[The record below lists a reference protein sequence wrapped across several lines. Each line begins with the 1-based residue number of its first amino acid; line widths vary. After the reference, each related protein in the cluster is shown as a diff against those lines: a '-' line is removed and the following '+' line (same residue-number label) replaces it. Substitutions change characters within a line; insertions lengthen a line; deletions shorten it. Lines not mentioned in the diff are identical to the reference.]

1 MKKTYRLFP
10 VVLGLLVS
18 TILLFSSCDNM
29 NDIQEKWAGQEERVY
44 LGKADSIKFYSGFG
58 RAKIT
63 WYIGADPKV
72 ERTIIYWNMRKDS
85 VVKEFV
91 RKGSGAQ
98 KDSVIIDNLPE
109 GSTLFE
115 FRTVNSNGETS
126 LYSTA
131 TVTVWGAGYASG
143 LRARRVAAFSLNPE
157 KSTFELGLTP
167 ASVGDNVVYAEV
179 TYTDSEAK
187 PRTLRANRET
197 NTLLLTNF
205 PAGGDFRLRTV
216 FFPPQ
221 GIDTVKNEFVTFQAP
236 KVINKVGTKLS
247 LAGKLTSKYFERAD
261 HGLYEWTA
269 AGDLMRYAQ
278 NEDGTVSATGTKVA
292 AVPRATY
299 RDLFFYD
306 SDRFVAV
313 TTAGALQMVTLQ
325 TGVPVIV
332 KTPAAADNFGTGFT
346 MPLFMPSPSG
356 VFFYS
361 LTAAGALQAWY
372 AKNDATFNT
381 PNNTTVGTGI
391 DVNNKM
397 VLFNGAALL
406 TVDAAGDL
414 WSQPVSVSGNLG
426 SRSRI
431 GSGWNRFSRMVSVG
445 TTLLGIDSKGDIY
458 EFTNFDTESY
468 WIVTLPEPVK

>member
-1 MKKTYRLFP
+1 
-10 VVLGLLVS
+10 
-18 TILLFSSCDNM
+18 M
-29 NDIQEKWAGQEERVY
+29 NDIQEKWAGQDERVY
-44 LGKADSIKFYSGFG
+44 LGKADSIKFYPGFG

-85 VVKEFV
+85 LVKEFV

-98 KDSVIIDNLPE
+98 KDSVIIGNLPE

-115 FRTVNSNGETS
+115 FRTVNSDGETS
-126 LYSTA
+126 LYSNA
-131 TVTVWGAGYASG
+131 TVTVWGAGYADG
-143 LRARRVAAFSLNPE
+143 LRARRVAAFNLNPAQ
-157 KSTFELGLTP
+157 SLFELGLTP
-167 ASVGDNVVYAEV
+167 STLGDNVVYAEV
-179 TYTDSEAK
+179 VYTDSEAK
-187 PRTLRANRET
+187 QRTLRAYRET
-197 NTLLLTNF
+197 NTLQLTNF

-221 GIDTVKNEFVTFQAP
+221 GIDTVFNEFVSYQAP
-236 KVINKVGTKLS
+236 VVINKVGTKLS
-247 LAGKLTSKYFERAD
+247 LAGNLTSKYFEAAG
-261 HGLYEWTA
+261 HLYEWNA
-269 AGDLMRYAQ
+269 AGALISYPL
-278 NEDGTVSATGTKVA
+278 NGSGSVSGTGTRVA
-292 AVPRATY
+292 TVPRATY

-313 TTAGALQMVTLQ
+313 TTAGALQMIIIQASL
-325 TGVPVIV
+325 PVIV

-346 MPLFMPSPSG
+346 MPLFMPSSSG

-361 LTAAGALQAWY
+361 LTAAGVLQAWY

-381 PNNTTVGTGI
+381 PNNATVGTGI

-397 VLFNGAALL
+397 TLFNATSLL

-431 GSGWNRFSRMVSVG
+431 GSGWNRFSRIVSVG
-445 TTLLGIDSKGDIY
+445 TTLLGIDAKGDIY
-458 EFTNFDTESY
+458 EFANFKTDSY
-468 WIVTLPEPVK
+468 WIVTLPEPTK